1 MPVVSGKK
9 TYSGIIKTSQE
20 TPQTKMANY
29 GKSNHQKFPNSSNYK
44 LYKILVFGESHLSRL
59 NQECVTKED

>member
-9 TYSGIIKTSQE
+9 TYTGILKTSQE
-20 TPQTKMANY
+20 TSQAKMANY

-44 LYKILVFGESHLSRL
+44 LYKILVFGESHLSRP
-59 NQECVTKED
+59 NQECVTKKD